1 MTSAQGPNG
10 PNPTD
15 PPQSGG
21 NGGQS
26 GNGGGGLPPNL
37 PEPVIEPRSRWL
49 PSLIW
54 VIPLVAALI
63 GVFLVVKTV
72 SSRGPTVTISFVSAE
87 GLEPGKTKVKFK
99 DVDIGTVQG
108 ITLTKDHSR
117 VLVDV
122 RLTKEATDFAVKD
135 TRFWVVRPRVA
146 ASGVSGLSTLLSGA
160 YIGVDIGKST
170 EDRTHFN
177 GLETPPAI
185 TGDQK
190 GHTFTLHGDSLGS
203 LDIGSPVYYRRVQVG
218 QVTAFSLD
226 KDGTGVTMQVF
237 VTAPYDQYVGTNS
250 RWWHASGVDLRLDSS
265 GFTLNTQSLATVI
278 LGGVAF
284 QTPPNQ
290 QSGPQA
296 KDNTTFKLGSDQ
308 ADAMRDPDGAA
319 VRVVMNF
326 NQSLRGLSV
335 GAPVDFR
342 GIVLGQV
349 TGIGVRY
356 DRNSHT
362 LMMPVTIDLYPDR
375 LGRRGAEGVTDETAE
390 ERKNVLQILVKRGL
404 RGQLR
409 TGNLLT
415 SQLYVALD
423 FFPKAPAAK
432 VNTEGDPIELPTV
445 PNTLDELQL
454 QIADI
459 ARKLDKIP
467 LDQIGS
473 NLNDSLKNA
482 NALFG
487 KMDKEVL
494 PEMRG
499 TLEEARKTFGQ
510 AQATLSSDSPIQ
522 SDTRQAMQELTRTL
536 QSLNALADYLERHP
550 ESLLRGKQGD
560 KP

>member
-1 MTSAQGPNG
+1 MTSGQGPNG
-10 PNPTD
+10 PDKTD

-21 NGGQS
+21 S
-26 GNGGGGLPPNL
+26 GGGLPPNL

-63 GVFLVVKTV
+63 GVFLVIKTV
-72 SSRGPTVTISFVSAE
+72 SGRGPTVSISFVSAE
-87 GLEPGKTKVKFK
+87 GLEPGKTKVKYK

-170 EDRTHFN
+170 EDRTHFV

-190 GHTFTLHGDSLGS
+190 GHTYTLHGESLGS

-226 KDGTGVTMQVF
+226 KNGTGVTMQVF
-237 VTAPYDQYVGTNS
+237 VTSPYDQYVGTNS

-296 KDNTTFKLGSDQ
+296 KDNTAFKLGSDQ
-308 ADAMRDPDGAA
+308 ADAMRDPDGDP

-356 DRNSHT
+356 DRTTHS

-375 LGRRGAEGVTDETAE
+375 LGRRGADVTDETEA

-423 FFPKAPAAK
+423 FFPKAAAAK
-432 VNTEGDPIELPTV
+432 VNTDGDPIELPTV

-467 LDQIGS
+467 FDQIGS

-499 TLEEARKTFGQ
+499 TLEEAKKTFSQ
-510 AQATLSSDSPIQ
+510 AQSTLSSDSPIQ

-536 QSLNALADYLERHP
+536 QQLNALADYLERHP

>member
-10 PNPTD
+10 PDSPKEPSND
-15 PPQSGG
+15 G
-21 NGGQS
+21 N
-26 GNGGGGLPPNL
+26 NKGLPPNL

-49 PSLIW
+49 PSLVW
-54 VIPLVAALI
+54 LIPIVAALI
-63 GVFLVVKTV
+63 GVILVVKTV
-72 SSRGPTVTISFVSAE
+72 SGRGPTVTISFVSAE

-99 DVDIGTVQG
+99 DVDIGTVKT
-108 ITLTKDHSR
+108 INLSKDHSR

-122 RLTKEATDFAVKD
+122 QLTKEATDFAVKD

-146 ASGVSGLSTLLSGA
+146 ASGVTGLSTLLSGA
-160 YIGVDIGKST
+160 YIGVDAGRST
-170 EDRTHFN
+170 EDQSYFV

-226 KDGTGVTMQVF
+226 KDGTGVTMQAF
-237 VTAPYDQYVGTNS
+237 VNAPYDQYVGSNS

-265 GFTLNTQSLATVI
+265 GFTLNTQSLATVV
-278 LGGVAF
+278 LGGIAF

-290 QSGPQA
+290 QAGPQA
-296 KDNTTFKLGSDQ
+296 KDNATFRLGSDQ
-308 ADAMRDPDGAA
+308 ADAMRDPDGEA
-319 VRVVMNF
+319 VHVVMNF

-356 DRNSHT
+356 DRNTHS
-362 LMMPVTIDLYPDR
+362 LMMPVTIDLYPSR
-375 LGRRGAEGVTDETAE
+375 LGRRGAEGVGEETAE
-390 ERKNVLQILVKRGL
+390 ERGRVLEAMVKRGL

-432 VNTEGDPIELPTV
+432 ANLEGDPIELPTV

-467 LDQIGS
+467 FDQIGS

-487 KMDKEVL
+487 KMDKEVM
-494 PEMRG
+494 PEMRD
-499 TLEEARKTFGQ
+499 TLDQAKKTFSA
-510 AQATLSSDSPIQ
+510 AQSTLQSDSPIQ